1 MSFFK
6 DLVVEEGIGAVV
18 ENVNNELTYA
28 NFVEQ
33 APKHN
38 IITVKTDENC
48 KTIKNKMN
56 HTISKKDIYLLLYD
70 YLVKKEVIKSEFSIF
85 SIWTG
90 FYVNKI
96 DKEKIN
102 IENLNNL
109 FCHKKENAD
118 YPDELKCCI
127 INCEQLHDFLF
138 KYNHNPTNEL
148 QLGVSILQ
156 KSKKSHPKRGG
167 KSSKRKI
174 KTHTKRLS
182 KMAMRI

>member
-6 DLVVEEGIGAVV
+6 NVVVEEVTGAAI
-18 ENVNNELTYA
+18 EKFNNELTFA

-48 KTIKNKMN
+48 KSIKNKMN

-85 SIWTG
+85 SLWTG

-96 DKEKIN
+96 DKEKIK
-102 IENLNNL
+102 ISNLNNL
-109 FCHKKENAD
+109 FCHKKENAID
-118 YPDELKCCI
+118 YPHELKCCT
-127 INCEQLHDFLF
+127 INCDQLHKFLSEY
-138 KYNHNPTNEL
+138 KNNPTNEL
-148 QLGVSILQ
+148 HLGAKIVHNT
-156 KSKKSHPKRGG
+156 KKEGGNKTKKKKS
-167 KSSKRKI
+167 I
-174 KTHTKRLS
+174 KKTF
-182 KMAMRI
+182 